1 MPKIKALVLGCGNIG
16 AGYDLHQ
23 KKVIHTHAK
32 AFSKYKNIELAVADE
47 NKKKAIAVGKQYHTQ
62 VIDLDKINFE
72 EFSIVSIA
80 TPTSTHFQYLNQL
93 LNLNTPVII
102 CEKPI
107 ATTLGE
113 LSSLKQK
120 YSRSK
125 SKVLVNYMRSFLPGS
140 AILKKRIGK
149 ILKKEHLSQ
158 VFIRYNRGLLNNGT
172 HAVDLLEFLFNAR
185 FNFEKFT
192 ADSVLA
198 GAFEG
203 DPTIIGKCRFGNA
216 LVHFEGKAEPIFEIE
231 YLFNTS
237 KIVVEDRGDTI
248 RYFQSKKKN
257 TFEEDIRM
265 RQTNLLKTY
274 MKPVIARALQLHR
287 NRKEKDNFLQT
298 LNLNTRTIKLIQ
310 KIKVDE

>member
-23 KKVIHTHAK
+23 EKVIHTHAK
-32 AFSKYKNIELAVADE
+32 AFSKYKNIELTVADE
-47 NKKKAIAVGKQYHTQ
+47 NKKKAIAVGKQYHAQ

-72 EFSIVSIA
+72 EFSIVSIS

-93 LNLNTPVII
+93 LNLNTPVVI

-113 LSSLKQK
+113 LSTLKRK
-120 YSRSK
+120 YSKSK
-125 SKVLVNYMRSFLPGS
+125 SKVLVNYMRSLLPGS
-140 AILKKRIGK
+140 ALLKKRIHK
-149 ILKKEHLSQ
+149 ILKKESLSQ

-172 HAVDLLEFLFNAR
+172 HAIDLLEFLFNER
-185 FNFEKFT
+185 FKFEKFI

-198 GAFEG
+198 GAIEG
-203 DPTIIGKCRFGNA
+203 DLTIIGKCRFGKA
-216 LVHFEGKAEPIFEIE
+216 IVHFEGKAEAVFEIE
-231 YLFNTS
+231 CLFNTS

-257 TFEEDIRM
+257 TFEEDIRL

-274 MKPVIARALQLHR
+274 MKPVITRALQLHR
-287 NRKEKDNFLQT
+287 NRKEKDNFLQALT
-298 LNLNTRTIKLIQ
+298 LNAQTIKLIQ
-310 KIKVDE
+310 KIRS